1 MSNVLPVLS
10 AIFWGVLILSVLVFV
25 HEGGHYLAARAFHVR
40 ATEFFLG
47 LPCRWKLSRKSKK
60 VGTEFGV
67 TPFLLGGYTQICG
80 MVPSE
85 DDLLAP
91 ALDLVMRNGRITAAR
106 VAEELGV
113 EVERAYEALAL
124 LCDWA
129 AIRPYYDPELG
140 ETPNQKNYPAAFET
154 LERDANH
161 LTEYDRGHDFTL
173 PGSTAAG
180 APHETGMGAEEF
192 LAAERSR
199 TYLGA
204 SFIKRVVMLAA
215 GPLVNIALAFLIVTA
230 AFMIRGVDYIPNVS
244 TIGGVQ
250 EGSPAAAAGLEGGD
264 TVVMVG
270 DEDVSTWDEL
280 VLALE
285 PYLESGTDF
294 ELTYQRD
301 GAEHTVTVD
310 LPDGEASE
318 GIGVL
323 SQPYQTYHPSFLE
336 ASRATLSYAGQ
347 AASYVAQLLV
357 PTRTMEILD
366 QSSSIVGISA
376 MAAEAASS
384 GLYTLMMFAAA
395 ISMSLGFMNLL
406 PIPPFDGG
414 KILIEV
420 IQLVIRRPLSMRA
433 QSALSYLGIA
443 FMIFVFVVVLKND
456 IFRFV
461 IG

>member
-1 MSNVLPVLS
+1 MSNVLSVLS

-47 LPCRWKLSRKSKK
+47 LPCRRKLSRKSKK

-199 TYLGA
+199 TYLGI
-204 SFIKRVVMLAA
+204 SLSS
-215 GPLVNIALAFLIVTA
+215 P
-230 AFMIRGVDYIPNVS
+230 PS
-244 TIGGVQ
+244 T
-250 EGSPAAAAGLEGGD
+250 
-264 TVVMVG
+264 
-270 DEDVSTWDEL
+270 
-280 VLALE
+280 
-285 PYLESGTDF
+285 
-294 ELTYQRD
+294 
-301 GAEHTVTVD
+301 
-310 LPDGEASE
+310 
-318 GIGVL
+318 
-323 SQPYQTYHPSFLE
+323 
-336 ASRATLSYAGQ
+336 
-347 AASYVAQLLV
+347 
-357 PTRTMEILD
+357 
-366 QSSSIVGISA
+366 
-376 MAAEAASS
+376 
-384 GLYTLMMFAAA
+384 
-395 ISMSLGFMNLL
+395 
-406 PIPPFDGG
+406 
-414 KILIEV
+414 
-420 IQLVIRRPLSMRA
+420 
-433 QSALSYLGIA
+433 
-443 FMIFVFVVVLKND
+443 
-456 IFRFV
+456 
-461 IG
+461 

>member
-1 MSNVLPVLS
+1 MSNVLSVLS

-47 LPCRWKLSRKSKK
+47 LPCRWKLSRKSRK

-113 EVERAYEALAL
+113 EVERAYETLAL

-204 SFIKRVVMLAA
+204 SFIKRVAMLAA
-215 GPLVNIALAFLIVTA
+215 GPLVNIVLAFLIVTA

-250 EGSPAAAAGLEGGD
+250 EGSPAASAGLEDGD

-270 DEDVSTWDEL
+270 DEGVSTWDEL
-280 VLALE
+280 VYALE

-323 SQPYQTYHPSFLE
+323 SQPYQTYHPSFIE
-336 ASRATLSYAGQ
+336 ASRATLSKAAG
-347 AASYVAQLLV
+347 
-357 PTRTMEILD
+357 
-366 QSSSIVGISA
+366 
-376 MAAEAASS
+376 
-384 GLYTLMMFAAA
+384 
-395 ISMSLGFMNLL
+395 
-406 PIPPFDGG
+406 
-414 KILIEV
+414 
-420 IQLVIRRPLSMRA
+420 
-433 QSALSYLGIA
+433 
-443 FMIFVFVVVLKND
+443 
-456 IFRFV
+456 
-461 IG
+461 